1 MICGGLIG
9 LMYDKWL
16 RRLSANGY
24 MRRPIVARPE
34 RVMKFLIG
42 LPAVLAACLALAPPS
57 LSPLRAQ
64 PAADP
69 GAQAF
74 AACRA
79 CHTLQAGGKSIM
91 GPNLHGLFGR
101 QAGSVAGFNY
111 SPAMKAAKIR
121 WDEKTLDQYLAAPS
135 KMVPGTRMVI
145 SVPDAARRKVLIA
158 YLKTETSK

>member
-1 MICGGLIG
+1 MKFVIG
-9 LMYDKWL
+9 L
-16 RRLSANGY
+16 
-24 MRRPIVARPE
+24 
-34 RVMKFLIG
+34 
-42 LPAVLAACLALAPPS
+42 LPAAALLFALTLAP
-57 LSPLRAQ
+57 SPQVRAHPVQ
-64 PAADP
+64 DL

-79 CHTLQAGGKSIM
+79 CHTLPAGGKSVL

-101 QAGSVAGFNY
+101 QSGTVAGFKY

-135 KMVPGTRMVI
+135 KVVPGTRMVI

-158 YLKTETSK
+158 YLKAETAK